1 VILITQP
8 NEKHVPVLLERVLE
22 VLNPRPG
29 ESYLDMTVGYG
40 GHARAVIDRTGAPEK
55 AVLVDRDT
63 NALASVSDLQDLGA
77 TPMHSDFATATEELG
92 KSGRTFDMILADFG
106 VSSPHL
112 DNADRGFSFMREGPL
127 DMRMD
132 RTQAT
137 TAADIVNSYKKH
149 ELVDILRKFG
159 EEPQAE
165 KIAAAIVSHKPFE
178 TTTQLADVIEETIP
192 RWGKTHPAT
201 RTFQAIRMA
210 VNTELDQIESTLNRV
225 ESLMTPGSRLAII
238 SFHSLEDRIVKTFFK
253 ERCKSGYE
261 STMDLITKRPI
272 LGTEEIDLYPRSR
285 SAVLRAAV
293 KK

>member
-1 VILITQP
+1 MITPDP
-8 NEKHVPVLLERVLE
+8 NEQHTPVLLERVLE
-22 VLNPRPG
+22 VLNPQPG
-29 ESYLDMTVGYG
+29 ESYLDLTVGYG
-40 GHARAVIDRTGAPEK
+40 GHARAVIGRTGAPQK
-55 AVLVDRDT
+55 AILVDRDT

-77 TPMHSDFATATEELG
+77 TPMHSDFASAVQQLG
-92 KSGRTFDMILADFG
+92 ESGRTFDMILADFG

-137 TAADIVNSYKKH
+137 TAADIVNSSSKD
-149 ELVDILRKFG
+149 EIEDILRTFG
-159 EEPQAE
+159 EEPKAG
-165 KIAAAIVSHKPFE
+165 KIAAAIASHRPFE
-178 TTTQLADVIEETIP
+178 TTTQLADVIEEAIP
-192 RWGKTHPAT
+192 RRGKTHPAT

-210 VNTELDQIESTLNRV
+210 VNNELEQIQSTLNRV
-225 ESLMTPGSRLAII
+225 EDLLAPGSRLAVI
-238 SFHSLEDRIVKTFFK
+238 SFHSLEDRIVKTFFN

-285 SAVLRAAV
+285 SAVLRAAA